1 MNEQLK
7 LCLRAYAEPAYKE
20 ACDRTIKFLDITRFA
35 QKECTSPLHVLGL
48 PFNDT
53 LFRVTIGTDHA
64 LTMYPKPK
72 PYTPNPEPVRQYSL
86 SSHEKALAQAQMH
99 VHVDEREEGVHKD
112 RRAHASLRVAG
123 VMISA
128 AGSVL
133 SRALGFNVG
142 ILNTIW
148 RF

>member
-1 MNEQLK
+1 
-7 LCLRAYAEPAYKE
+7 
-20 ACDRTIKFLDITRFA
+20 
-35 QKECTSPLHVLGL
+35 
-48 PFNDT
+48 
-53 LFRVTIGTDHA
+53 
-64 LTMYPKPK
+64 
-72 PYTPNPEPVRQYSL
+72 
-86 SSHEKALAQAQMH
+86 MH
-99 VHVDEREEGVHKD
+99 VHVDEREEGVHRD
-112 RRAHASLRVAG
+112 RLTHASLRVAG